1 MVLIWV
7 FLCGVFVFLCVGFM
21 WFNLFLFIGYKCKYY
36 EFKDVKEVLS
46 GYGKFKSKII
56 RFKYKFVYDFVGLV
70 NGKRLV
76 KRVLEKKFILYLLR
90 IVGEW

>member
-1 MVLIWV
+1 MNLI
-7 FLCGVFVFLCVGFM
+7 LY
-21 WFNLFLFIGYKCKYY
+21 I
-36 EFKDVKEVLS
+36 EDKDVKEVLS

-56 RFKYKFVYDFVGLV
+56 RFKYKFDYDFVGLV